1 MLGFQVAIQWLHV
14 LGGIFWFG
22 STLFVSLILAPA
34 MMSLPPRTTEPVF
47 RATTKRARVVLET
60 VGAITVLLGIIRG
73 TLLGPVQSVQ
83 FLLGTPYG
91 ITWSIAL
98 ALGLGILAW
107 SHFVLGPSTDRLRG
121 AMAAGDTAAMRRGM
135 AEILVE
141 LIGFFGIFTCMILM
155 RFGL

>member
-1 MLGFQVAIQWLHV
+1 MLWFQVAIQWLHV

-22 STLFVSLILAPA
+22 STLFVSLIHAPA

-83 FLLGTPYG
+83 FLLGTPSAGMLLGLTYQLIRFVADLVLVG
-91 ITWSIAL
+91 TRSNAQLRTEVL
-98 ALGLGILAW
+98 ALRHPRAQSRQARLAAW
-107 SHFVLGPSTDRLRG
+107 
-121 AMAAGDTAAMRRGM
+121 
-135 AEILVE
+135 
-141 LIGFFGIFTCMILM
+141 
-155 RFGL
+155 